1 MIIGGI
7 EAGGTKFVCAVGN
20 EYGEIF
26 ERISFP
32 TEEPE
37 IVLNK
42 VLDFFKDKNIQALG
56 IGSFG
61 PIDLNPA
68 SETYGFIKNSPKL
81 LWKNFNLLGFFKNNF
96 NIPIS
101 IDTDVNVAALG
112 EKTWGAAQGLSNCV
126 YLTVGTGIGGGIISN
141 GKILHGIN
149 HSEMGHIYINKH
161 SKDDF
166 EGKCPFHKICL
177 EGLASGPAIEKRW
190 NMSAKNIPDTHLA
203 WELEAYY
210 IAQALVNYLMI
221 LAPEK
226 IILGGGIMKQTHL
239 FPKIREQFKILLND
253 YIQNPKLA
261 NNLDEYIV
269 PPKLEDNAGVL
280 GAIALTLKN

>member
-20 EYGEIF
+20 EHGEIF

>member
-20 EYGEIF
+20 EHGEIF

-42 VLDFFKDKNIQALG
+42 VLDFFNDKNIQALG

-68 SETYGFIKNSPKL
+68 SETYGFIKNSPKF

-226 IILGGGIMKQTHL
+226 IILGGGVMKQTHL

>member
-32 TEEPE
+32 TEEPK

-190 NMSAKNIPDTHLA
+190 NMSAKNIPDTHFA

-226 IILGGGIMKQTHL
+226 IILGGGVMKQTHL